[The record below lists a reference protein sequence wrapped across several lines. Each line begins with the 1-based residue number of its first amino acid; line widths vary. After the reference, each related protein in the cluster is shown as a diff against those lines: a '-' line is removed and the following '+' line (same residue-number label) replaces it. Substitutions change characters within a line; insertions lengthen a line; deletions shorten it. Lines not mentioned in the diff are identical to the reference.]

1 MQRADLEGQNGP
13 TASKSSGRRA
23 LPVINNLKPQ
33 KSANEL
39 AIEEELRRF
48 EAEQRAALGLDRATT
63 HFTDPNP
70 QHFTRAQRPKTTVLV
85 GGLTIAHDYLISATL
100 AGLGYHVET
109 LDNPDSSALQLGKEF
124 GNRGQCIHRSM
135 YM

>member
-1 MQRADLEGQNGP
+1 MQRADLEGQNGQ

-48 EAEQRAALGLDRATT
+48 EAERSVPRPPSLSVGLRSRTT
-63 HFTDPNP
+63 T
-70 QHFTRAQRPKTTVLV
+70 
-85 GGLTIAHDYLISATL
+85 
-100 AGLGYHVET
+100 
-109 LDNPDSSALQLGKEF
+109 
-124 GNRGQCIHRSM
+124 
-135 YM
+135 